1 MAELGRK
8 EAEQL
13 IKEILT
19 EYARKIR
26 SAKKEEYIADVQ
38 PLFSPDI
45 DAFYKLVK
53 SEDMDFCIFNRL
65 NDGGIRQ
72 LLVGCR
78 KLAKCY
84 ELDSYGKIK
93 DFTYEPESPKCRIA
107 SDSGGKYTAGGSY
120 TFTVEGKAELGNKWY
135 EPHSIAW
142 HFYRENPGT
151 GKYEETASKM
161 DEARALADFDTW
173 DRSFLVSEKGR
184 YKVTATIFNQAITTG
199 IRPDIVEV
207 CELYFEAEERNIAAL
222 SCSDKI
228 RIAME
233 YSNVIDE
240 IREEIGD
247 INILVTQMVIVSSF
261 LIGLAL
267 TGYGAVAEALGFVL
281 LAAGAAMSGTQLLA
295 GIMGL
300 VKFFTTVDDA
310 KTEDDLKAC
319 GKIFGDAV
327 AKIGVDGLFFVLS
340 MFGLKKASARL
351 TTRTVID
358 NGLNAKKWAGKNVEE
373 RELNVEEL
381 PETAV
386 KGSKTNIDTVVRIES
401 FTPPGSSKPIEI
413 YTDGFSRVPK
423 GKIDIY
429 ARGHVKKP
437 LNYDIREEIRTQ
449 FKKLPK
455 EKITKQMN
463 DENAAWER
471 EIHNYERALGNG
483 SALEKA
489 GIPDTPENNE
499 MIAKVL
505 CEAGNKVSENN
516 TIIQTE
522 LCINENKV
530 ILESR
535 WKIDRDKRPYMTTI
549 IVKGVK

>member
-1 MAELGRK
+1 MAQLGRK
-8 EAEQL
+8 EAERL
-13 IKEILT
+13 IKKILT

-26 SAKKEEYIADVQ
+26 SAKKREYAEDIQ
-38 PLFSPDI
+38 QQLFNPKI
-45 DAFYKLVK
+45 DAFYKLAK
-53 SEDMDFCIFNRL
+53 SEDMDFYIFNRL
-65 NDGGIRQ
+65 NDEGIRQ

-78 KLAKCY
+78 RLAKCY

-93 DFTYEPESPKCRIA
+93 DFTYEPETSKCRIA
-107 SDSGGKYTAGGSY
+107 SDSDGKYSAGGSY

-295 GIMGL
+295 GVIEL

-310 KTEDDLKAC
+310 KTEDDLKVC

-327 AKIGVDGLFFVLS
+327 AKIGVDGLFFFLS

-358 NGLNAKKWAGKNVEE
+358 NGLNSKKWAGKQIEE
-373 RELNVEEL
+373 KELNLEVKNNYSWKVGYEADKNYLGNGKIGDFSNLQGKSIEEVLTRIPKNATRRELI
-381 PETAV
+381 PEAGKVTEGFEYKWITNGKTYRARIHGIDGSAP
-386 KGSKTNIDTVVRIES
+386 KGSNASKGWVLRIQEGKKYLDPITLEYQRPGITNIDSPYYNEELANRTHIPIK
-401 FTPPGSSKPIEI
+401 TP
-413 YTDGFSRVPK
+413 R
-423 GKIDIY
+423 
-429 ARGHVKKP
+429 
-437 LNYDIREEIRTQ
+437 N
-449 FKKLPK
+449 
-455 EKITKQMN
+455 
-463 DENAAWER
+463 
-471 EIHNYERALGNG
+471 
-483 SALEKA
+483 
-489 GIPDTPENNE
+489 
-499 MIAKVL
+499 
-505 CEAGNKVSENN
+505 
-516 TIIQTE
+516 
-522 LCINENKV
+522 
-530 ILESR
+530 
-535 WKIDRDKRPYMTTI
+535 
-549 IVKGVK
+549 